1 MSNDKKQKRKESR
14 KEIKEKI
21 LKKKELD
28 EDKRDVDFE
37 KGDIFAMFLAL
48 SYYLIPAFI
57 IIVVAFWLI
66 IWFVFFKIN
75 YFK

>member
-1 MSNDKKQKRKESR
+1 MSNDKKQGRKES
-14 KEIKEKI
+14 KKGIKEKL
-21 LKKKELD
+21 LKKKEID

-57 IIVVAFWLI
+57 IIVLVFWLI
-66 IWFVFFKIN
+66 IWFVFLK
-75 YFK
+75 

>member
-1 MSNDKKQKRKESR
+1 MSDDKKQGKKRVEKGSR
-14 KEIKEKI
+14 KEIKEKL
-21 LKKKELD
+21 LKKKEID

-57 IIVVAFWLI
+57 IIVAAFWLI
-66 IWFVFFKIN
+66 IWFVFLR
-75 YFK
+75 